1 MVNFYI
7 YYIIRGKKRVS
18 WLMNNFR
25 NDYSDFGS
33 KEIYQEI
40 EKLFD
45 KKVSGYGTDEISN
58 EARDLIL
65 REIGR
70 DADIE
75 FVSGGTA
82 TNILATTFGLRPYEA
97 VLSASTGHITHHET
111 GSIEATGHKVVTL
124 KTYDGKLKA
133 DEIRNFIDDQPG
145 EIDVKIKVVYISQTT
160 EVGTV
165 YSIDEIKEIYEV
177 CQEKDLYLYI
187 DGARIAHAMAANSS
201 NLSDYAKYSNIF
213 SIGGTKNGAI
223 FGEALVILDENLKK
237 DFRYYL
243 KQRGA
248 MMAKSFL
255 IGLSFKVLFQDGL
268 YYENAKR
275 AYDMSRLLVDGLKD
289 LGKDPVFGESNQV
302 FIKSSPEEIEK
313 LEKENIFEIED
324 KMESIIRLVTNYR
337 TSEEEVR
344 GFLNSINN

>member
-1 MVNFYI
+1 
-7 YYIIRGKKRVS
+7 
-18 WLMNNFR
+18 MNNFR

-33 KEIYQEI
+33 REIYEEI
-40 EKLFD
+40 NRIFDEKI
-45 KKVSGYGTDEISN
+45 SGYGTDEISN
-58 EARDLIL
+58 SARKLIL
-65 REIGR
+65 KEIGQ

-82 TNILATTFGLRPYEA
+82 TNILATTFALRPYEA

-111 GSIEATGHKVVTL
+111 GSIEATGHKVVTI
-124 KTYDGKLKA
+124 KSSDGKLRA
-133 DEIRNFIDDQPG
+133 SEIKDLVENQAG
-145 EIDVKIKVVYISQTT
+145 EVDVKIKVVYISQTT

-165 YSIDEIKEIYEV
+165 YSLDEIREIYEV
-177 CQEKDLYLYI
+177 CVEKDLYLYI
-187 DGARIAHAMAANSS
+187 DGARIAHAIATN
-201 NLSDYAKYSNIF
+201 NTELSDYAKYSHIF
-213 SIGGTKNGAI
+213 SLGGTKNGAI

-243 KQRGA
+243 KQRGG

-275 AYDMSRLLVDGLKD
+275 AYEMSRLLVDGLKEMD
-289 LGKDPVFGESNQV
+289 REPLFGESNQI

-313 LEKENIFEIED
+313 LKEENIFEID
-324 KMESIIRLVTNYR
+324 NVKESIIRLVTNYR
-337 TSEEEVR
+337 TSEEDVR
-344 GFLNSINN
+344 GFLNSLKN

>member
-1 MVNFYI
+1 
-7 YYIIRGKKRVS
+7 
-18 WLMNNFR
+18 MNNFR
-25 NDYSDFGS
+25 NDYNDFGS
-33 KEIYQEI
+33 REIYQEI
-40 EKLFD
+40 DRIFD
-45 KKVSGYGTDEISN
+45 KKISGYGTDEISN
-58 EARDLIL
+58 EARKLIL

-70 DADIE
+70 ETDIE

-111 GSIEATGHKVVTL
+111 GSIEATGHKVVTI
-124 KTYDGKLKA
+124 KTCDGKLRA
-133 DEIRNFIDDQPG
+133 SEIRDLVENQAG
-145 EIDVKIKVVYISQTT
+145 EVDVKIKLVYISQTT

-165 YSIDEIKEIYEV
+165 YSIDEIKEIYEA
-177 CQEKDLYLYI
+177 CLEKDLYLYI
-187 DGARIAHAMAANSS
+187 DGARIAHAMATN
-201 NLSDYAKYSNIF
+201 NTKLSDYAKYSHIF

-268 YYENAKR
+268 YYKNAKR
-275 AYDMSRLLVDGLKD
+275 AYEMSRLLVDGLKKM
-289 LGKDPVFGESNQV
+289 GRDPLFGESNQI
-302 FIKSSPEEIEK
+302 FIKSNPGEIEK
-313 LEKENIFEIED
+313 LKEENIFEID
-324 KMESIIRLVTNYR
+324 NVRESIIRLVTNYK
-337 TSEEEVR
+337 TSEEDVR
-344 GFLNSINN
+344 GFLNSLKN

>member
-1 MVNFYI
+1 
-7 YYIIRGKKRVS
+7 
-18 WLMNNFR
+18 MNNFR
-25 NDYSDFGS
+25 NDYNDFGS
-33 KEIYQEI
+33 REIYDEI
-40 EKLFD
+40 NKIFEEKI
-45 KKVSGYGTDEISN
+45 SGYGLDEISN
-58 EARDLIL
+58 SARELIL
-65 REIGR
+65 KEIDR

-82 TNILATTFGLRPYEA
+82 TNILATTFALRPYEA

-111 GSIEATGHKVVTL
+111 GSIEATGHKVVTI
-124 KTYDGKLKA
+124 KTSDGKLRARDIKDLVENQA
-133 DEIRNFIDDQPG
+133 G
-145 EIDVKIKVVYISQTT
+145 EVDVKIKVVYISQTT

-165 YSIDEIKEIYEV
+165 YSLDEIREIYEL
-177 CQEKDLYLYI
+177 CTEKDLYLYI
-187 DGARIAHAMAANSS
+187 DGARIAHAMAAN
-201 NLSDYAKYSNIF
+201 NTKLSDYAKYSHIF

-268 YYENAKR
+268 YYENAKK
-275 AYDMSRLLVDGLKD
+275 AYEMSRLLVDGLKD
-289 LGKDPVFGESNQV
+289 LGRDPVFSESNQI

-324 KMESIIRLVTNYR
+324 KKESIIRLVTNYR

>member
-1 MVNFYI
+1 
-7 YYIIRGKKRVS
+7 
-18 WLMNNFR
+18 MNNFR

-40 EKLFD
+40 EKIFN
-45 KKVSGYGTDEISN
+45 KKISGYGTDEICN
-58 EARDLIL
+58 LARDLIL
-65 REIGR
+65 KELDS

-97 VLSASTGHITHHET
+97 VLSASSGHITHHET
-111 GSIEATGHKVVTL
+111 GSIEATGHKVVTIE
-124 KTYDGKLKA
+124 TSDGKLRASDIKDFVENQA
-133 DEIRNFIDDQPG
+133 G
-145 EIDVKIKVVYISQTT
+145 EIDVKIKVIYISQTT

-165 YSIDEIKEIYEV
+165 YSIDEIREIYEV
-177 CQEKDLYLYI
+177 CKEKDLYLYI
-187 DGARIAHAMAANSS
+187 DGARIAHAMAANGSK
-201 NLSDYAKYSNIF
+201 LSDYAKYSHIF

-275 AYDMSRLLVDGLKD
+275 AYEMSKLLVDGLKD
-289 LGKDPVFGESNQV
+289 FGREPVFGESNQV
-302 FIKSSPEEIEK
+302 FIKSNPEEIEK
-313 LEKENIFEIED
+313 LQKENIFEIEND
-324 KMESIIRLVTNYR
+324 KESIIRLVTNYR